1 MDSIALIPSKG
12 LGDLCVTL
20 SAAYNLSKK
29 FKVIIFH
36 PLFPQIQHLFPF
48 AEARERPISTSDFNK
63 DEFSHCL
70 LIYES
75 SPFFEKFHPFLKES
89 FKDKLF
95 TLNPVVTTKADYR
108 FCDEYFFNCNLS
120 FSSNLNFF
128 IKDKFNLEIEDKK
141 AGYNPIFQKDDKL
154 IVMHVTASKDSKSW
168 SYYKF
173 KKLKIRLE
181 KQGYKVIFAS
191 LPHEKKALENDL
203 YSGLK
208 NLEELSE
215 ILAKAHFLIANE
227 SGVGHL
233 ASCLHTQSIVICRN
247 KRIQKF
253 WGADSEG
260 KTYPLFPSS
269 WIPNLKGLRIRDKFW
284 KHFIFL
290 NHVEEKI
297 KSLTSIN

>member
-1 MDSIALIPSKG
+1 MESIAFIPSKG

-29 FKVIIFH
+29 YKVTIFH
-36 PLFPQIQHLFPF
+36 PLFPQIQHFFSF
-48 AEARERPISTSDFNK
+48 AEATMRPDNTSDFNI
-63 DEFSHCL
+63 DEFSHCI

-75 SPFFEKFHPFLKES
+75 SPFFDKFHPFLKES
-89 FKDKLF
+89 YKDKLY
-95 TLNPVVTTKADYR
+95 TLNPVVTNKADYK

-120 FSSNLNFF
+120 FSSNLNIF

-141 AGYNPIFQKDDKL
+141 AGFKPNIKKDENL

-168 SYYKF
+168 PYYKF

-181 KQGYKVIFAS
+181 KQGYKVIFAT
-191 LPHEKKALENDL
+191 LPHEKKAIENHL
-203 YSGLK
+203 YSGLN
-208 NLEELSE
+208 NLAELS
-215 ILAKAHFLIANE
+215 IVLAQAKMLIANE

-260 KTYPLFPSS
+260 NTYPLFPSS

-284 KHFIFL
+284 KHFISIK
-290 NHVEEKI
+290 HVEKKI
-297 KSLTSIN
+297 QSLTSSH

>member
-1 MDSIALIPSKG
+1 MESIALIPSKG

-36 PLFPQIQHLFPF
+36 PLFQEIQHLFPF
-48 AEARERPISTSDFNK
+48 AEARARPDCTSNFNK

-70 LIYES
+70 LIYEN
-75 SPFFEKFHPFLKES
+75 SPFFEKFHLFLKES
-89 FKDKLF
+89 FKDKLY
-95 TLNPVVTTKADYR
+95 TLNPVVTNKADYR
-108 FCDEYFFNCNLS
+108 FCNEYFFNCNLS
-120 FSSNLNFF
+120 FSTNLNLF
-128 IKDKFNLEIEDKK
+128 IKNKFNIEIEDKK
-141 AGYNPIFQKDDKL
+141 AGYQPVYKKDEKL

-181 KQGYKVIFAS
+181 KQGYKVIFAT
-191 LPHEKKALENDL
+191 LPHEKKAIENHL

-208 NLEELSE
+208 NLAELSS
-215 ILAKAHFLIANE
+215 ILAQANFLIANE

-233 ASCLHTQSIVICRN
+233 ASCLHTKSIVICRN

-269 WIPNLKGLRIRDKFW
+269 LIPNLKGLRIRDKFW
-284 KHFIFL
+284 KHFIFVK
-290 NHVEEKI
+290 NVEAKI
-297 KSLTSIN
+297 KSLTSTN